1 MAKYPGSFIINEVAT
16 RKELAGLYGVSE
28 RTIYRWLVKA
38 AKESGIT
45 PEPKKTMPAP
55 KALAAFKG
63 TRKQLAAKYG
73 VSERTAYRWLAKA
86 RGSSEIPEGATNRA
100 HFSKYP
106 GTNILNLPGRN
117 KDLAEQ
123 FGVSERTISRWK
135 RKARLEGGQL
145 KPEPKK
151 ETTQE
156 QPAKQTT
163 FEEFT
168 EEAYKPENLIEPPE
182 IEELQPI
189 FEEPIEAPEPEEIEE
204 PWEVPEY
211 DYYED
216 DRPEWE
222 KLNMRQED
230 YENLAEI
237 INILS
242 ENEMFVE
249 GSVFNNIEHPKAI
262 LYMQKYMQYQ
272 FEQDPSMFY
281 DEETHQFRFDSE
293 WVSALPIWHEEFED
307 WLHKQIEIDSY
318 EI

>member
-28 RTIYRWLVKA
+28 RTIYRWLAKA
-38 AKESGIT
+38 AKESGLT

-86 RGSSEIPEGATNRA
+86 RGSSEIPEGSTNRA
-100 HFSKYP
+100 AFSKYP
-106 GTNILNLPGRN
+106 GTNILNMPGRN

-123 FGVSERTISRWK
+123 FGVSDRTISRWK
-135 RKARLEGGQL
+135 RKARLEAGEL
-145 KPEPKK
+145 KPELKITKPEPEK
-151 ETTQE
+151 
-156 QPAKQTT
+156 PATKTTT

-182 IEELQPI
+182 IEEPQPI

-204 PWEVPEY
+204 LFEVEDIPEELKAY
-211 DYYED
+211 DFDPTTIDTLQFISDFIIDNDLIVENSIFTTLKPD
-216 DRPEWE
+216 E
-222 KLNMRQED
+222 KLIYITEYIRWQWENNPRQFSQSPTSLEEALHAGVQRMD
-230 YENLAEI
+230 IWGDDFESWLA
-237 INILS
+237 
-242 ENEMFVE
+242 
-249 GSVFNNIEHPKAI
+249 
-262 LYMQKYMQYQ
+262 
-272 FEQDPSMFY
+272 DFY
-281 DEETHQFRFDSE
+281 DSNQ
-293 WVSALPIWHEEFED
+293 
-307 WLHKQIEIDSY
+307 Y